1 MKKQNLFYALCVCV
15 VSSVALSSCKQ
26 ETLMENG
33 HEYVDLGLSVNWA
46 TCNVGAKAPQDF
58 GYYYAWG
65 ETMPKDKYLEN
76 NYKHFSILNNDKD
89 NFLTILKYCD
99 DYRFRKVDHKIQLE
113 REDDAAHVNWGGKW
127 RTPTPSEVAE
137 LIEKCEWKWT
147 TMKGVDGYK
156 VIGPNGH
163 HIFLPVSGYRNDEPY
178 GYDAEYAASIG
189 GYWSNTITSGEDND
203 FPYNAIC
210 LMFTQLE
217 GASCVDGG
225 REIGLAVRP
234 VWGTFTSPDL
244 KWAGLHDK
252 VQSVKEITVE
262 DDKRSVR
269 LLEFDENG
277 MLVSASHDGK
287 RYKIERDDSGR
298 ISTIGN
304 STYLYNDKDLVS
316 EKYEEGFEWGDNY
329 QCVNNDDGWCIYA
342 DVQCLGDCSSTPRG
356 YTYSYPKIDDRGNWL
371 IQNIEVVWKGA
382 DCPPE
387 QIVTKRVIE
396 YWN

>member
-1 MKKQNLFYALCVCV
+1 
-15 VSSVALSSCKQ
+15 
-26 ETLMENG
+26 MENG

-46 TCNVGAKAPQDF
+46 TCNVGANAPQDF
-58 GYYYAWG
+58 GSYYAWG
-65 ETMPKDKYLEN
+65 ETMPKDKYLSS
-76 NYKHFSILNNDKD
+76 NYKHFSVYIDRD
-89 NFLTILKYCD
+89 NLRILKYCD
-99 DYRFRKVDHKIQLE
+99 DYRFRKVDHKIHLE
-113 REDDAAHVNWGGKW
+113 REDDAAHMNWGGKW
-127 RTPTPSEVAE
+127 RTPTPSEINE

-147 TMKGVDGYK
+147 TMKGVKGYK

-163 HIFLPVSGYRNDEPY
+163 HIFLPANGHRYDEETND
-178 GYDAEYAASIG
+178 AQYATG
-189 GYWSNTITSGEDND
+189 EYWSNTITSGEDFD
-203 FPYNAIC
+203 FPDEAIN
-210 LMFTQLE
+210 LLFSQQE
-217 GASCVDGG
+217 GVYCGACG
-225 REIGLAVRP
+225 RVTGLAVRP

-252 VQSVKEITVE
+252 VESVKEIKVE
-262 DDKRSVR
+262 DDKRSVK

-277 MLVSASHDGK
+277 VLVSASLDGK

-316 EKYEEGFEWGDNY
+316 EKYEDGFEWSDHY
-329 QCVNNDDGWCIYA
+329 QCITNDNGWCVYA
-342 DVQCLGDCSSTPRG
+342 DVQCLGDCSSSPRG
-356 YTYSYPKIDDRGNWL
+356 YTYSYSKIDDRGNWL
-371 IQNIEVVWKGA
+371 IQNIEVVRKGV